1 MNIQR
6 WIARR
11 ETDWRRLDSLLKRVE
26 SKGLKSLPAKE
37 ITELASL
44 YRSVS
49 ADLARAKTYQ
59 IDAIL
64 TQDLQNLTSRS
75 YVQIYQGS
83 RQQEWQQ
90 AKNFYANVFPTIVR
104 ETFPY
109 TLLATL
115 IFFIPALIAWWYIW
129 LDPTFV
135 NLVVPQEIITLVR
148 DENKLW
154 MGSIIGTEPLA
165 SSNIMIN
172 NLSVSF
178 NAVAGGIT
186 AGILTV
192 YILAFNGIHIGS
204 IAAFVAQ
211 NNLSW
216 PFWAFV
222 FPHGSLELP
231 AIFWSGGA
239 GLLIARGLLFP
250 GRYRRFDA
258 IKYYSSLAAKLVL
271 GIIPMLVIAG
281 IIEGFFSPSPLIPD
295 ILKYILGLGIFILL
309 LLYCQRGKHESS

>member
-6 WIARR
+6 WISRR
-11 ETDWRRLDSLLKRVE
+11 EADWRRLNTLLKQVE
-26 SKGLKSLPAKE
+26 TKGLKSLRAKE

-49 ADLARAKTYQ
+49 GDLARAKTHKMGQ
-59 IDAIL
+59 IIS
-64 TQDLQNLTSRS
+64 QDLQNLTSRS
-75 YVQIYQGS
+75 YVQIYRGS
-83 RQQEWQQ
+83 RHQEWQ
-90 AKNFYANVFPTIVR
+90 KVRDFYRWGFPATVR

-115 IFFIPALIAWWYIW
+115 IFLIPGLIAWWYAW
-129 LDPTFV
+129 QDPVFLD
-135 NLVVPQEIITLVR
+135 LVVPEELITKVR
-148 DENKLW
+148 DEQQLW
-154 MGSIIGTEPLA
+154 MGSIIGIEPLA

-186 AGILTV
+186 GGLLTA
-192 YILAFNGIHIGS
+192 YIMAYNGLHIGA
-204 IAAFVAQ
+204 IATLVGQ
-211 NNLSW
+211 NNLAY

-222 FPHGSLELP
+222 LPHGSLELP
-231 AIFWSGGA
+231 AIFLAGGA

-250 GRYRRFDA
+250 GKYRRRDA
-258 IKYYSSLAAKLVL
+258 LQYYSGKAAKLVL

-281 IIEGFFSPSPLIPD
+281 IIEGFFSPNPLIPD
-295 ILKYILGLGIFILL
+295 IFKYVAGVSLFSLFWM
-309 LLYCQRGKHESS
+309 YCNLIPK